1 MSEDP
6 SLIVGVVAN
15 FCCSTTE
22 EETNDQA
29 KERNMRDLKGKVAIV
44 TGAGQGI
51 GRATA
56 LELAKEGAAV
66 AVCGRGD
73 NIEEV
78 RREIDALGREAFAV
92 RIDVSKWV
100 DAERMAKA
108 VSEKFGHIDILVNN
122 AGISIKRKDGTRLGI
137 LEVSESDFDAML
149 NTNLKGVFNCCKAV
163 IPFMMK
169 QRSGRIVNLGST
181 TALTGDVSAAPYVA
195 SKAGIMSM
203 TKSLARELGPY
214 NIYVNSVSPGMVQT
228 NMHRLTPKAALEK
241 AQSSATLGRIAEP
254 FDVAR
259 LILHLVSDDYF
270 VTGQTVVI
278 DGGKTMY

>member
-1 MSEDP
+1 
-6 SLIVGVVAN
+6 
-15 FCCSTTE
+15 
-22 EETNDQA
+22 
-29 KERNMRDLKGKVAIV
+29 MRDLEGKVAIV

-51 GRATA
+51 GRATT

-66 AVCGRGD
+66 AVCGRGE
-73 NIEEV
+73 NIEDV
-78 RREIDALGREAFAV
+78 RREIEGLGREAFSV
-92 RIDVSKWV
+92 RIDVSKWL

-108 VSEKFGHIDILVNN
+108 VSEKYGHIDILVNN
-122 AGISIKRKDGTRLGI
+122 AGIAMRKEDGTRLGI
-137 LEVSESDFDAML
+137 LEVTESDYDFML

-169 QRSGRIVNLGST
+169 QQSGRIVNLGST
-181 TALTGDVSAAPYVA
+181 TAITGDVSAPPYVA
-195 SKAGIMSM
+195 SKAGIMAM
-203 TKSLARELGPY
+203 TKSLARELGQY

-228 NMHRLTPKAALEK
+228 NMHRLTSEAAREK
-241 AQSSATLGRIAEP
+241 ARSAATLGRIAET

-259 LILHLVSDDYF
+259 LIIHLVSDDYF